1 MAISNEQAV
10 SLDRAIT
17 ASNEQMT
24 GLYHNLRSR
33 SEVKHAYAS
42 FKDNPLPQHMPDYYD
57 RCMLSDVYADLQN
70 DIRVGW

>member
-42 FKDNPLPQHMPDYYD
+42 FKDNPCHSICQITMIGV
-57 RCMLSDVYADLQN
+57 C
-70 DIRVGW
+70 